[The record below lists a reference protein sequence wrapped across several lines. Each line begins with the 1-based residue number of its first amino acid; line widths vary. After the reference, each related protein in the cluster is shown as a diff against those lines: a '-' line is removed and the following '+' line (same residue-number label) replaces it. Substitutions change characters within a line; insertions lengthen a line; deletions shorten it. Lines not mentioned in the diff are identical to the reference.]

1 MNRYRTLSPILLL
14 LAALVLAGAP
24 AIAADEK
31 ANQEG
36 VAEFKTLECNK
47 CHALARFEV
56 EPTIKSEKMHGPD
69 LGEIG
74 STHDAEW
81 MQKWLLKEVEL
92 EGKTHKSKW
101 EGTPKQ
107 LESISAWLASLKKP

>member
-1 MNRYRTLSPILLL
+1 MSRYRPIATVLFMI
-14 LAALVLAGAP
+14 AALALLGASAGV
-24 AIAADEK
+24 ADAHEK
-31 ANQEG
+31 G
-36 VAEFKTLECNK
+36 VAEFKALECNK
-47 CHALARFEV
+47 CHALARFAV

-107 LESISAWLASLKKP
+107 LESISAWLASLEKP